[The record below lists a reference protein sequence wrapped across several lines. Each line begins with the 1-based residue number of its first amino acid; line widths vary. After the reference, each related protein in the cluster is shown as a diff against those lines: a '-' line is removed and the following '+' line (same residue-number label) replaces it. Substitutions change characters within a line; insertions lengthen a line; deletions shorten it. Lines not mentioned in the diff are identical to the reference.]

1 MFWAASSEEMKFQ
14 SQVNDVNLSMLTS
27 SSFSL
32 LVSLWLTKAQMN
44 YKLYPQPK
52 VVVEVHIEVLID
64 NLRFYD

>member
-52 VVVEVHIEVLID
+52 VIVEVHIEVLID
-64 NLRFYD
+64 NLRFYN

>member
-1 MFWAASSEEMKFQ
+1 MFWAAYSEEMKFQ

-52 VVVEVHIEVLID
+52 VIVEVHIEVLID

>member
-52 VVVEVHIEVLID
+52 VIVEVHIEVLIG

>member
-52 VVVEVHIEVLID
+52 VIVEVHIEVLID